1 MGIPV
6 GGSKKDRQTKLKN
19 RMKGDLAYH
28 VLTDKEKREGYD
40 VFEEKYGKK
49 AMDKWR
55 EKLKKT
61 GSVSKADEAQADYAA
76 HIQKHE
82 GIEMKKGGRVKRKNT
97 SRENRLEELGRVD
110 AEKAYSRKGKRNLK
124 SEKKRIVRELHS
136 HGGSAGAVMSGK
148 KVGIQ
153 IR

>member
-28 VLTDKEKREGYD
+28 VLSDKEKKEGYD

-49 AMDKWR
+49 AAKKYMDAATTHKSATKG
-55 EKLKKT
+55 E
-61 GSVSKADEAQADYAA
+61 EAVKDYVA
-76 HIQKHE
+76 HVQKHE
-82 GIEMKKGGRVKRKNT
+82 GLEFKKGGRVTRKRST
-97 SRENRLEELGRVD
+97 GV
-110 AEKAYSRKGKRNLK
+110 ATHGFGK
-124 SEKKRIVRELHS
+124 E
-136 HGGSAGAVMSGK
+136 
-148 KVGIQ
+148 

>member
-1 MGIPV
+1 MAHT
-6 GGSKKDRQTKLKN
+6 KDTL
-19 RMKGDLAYH
+19 
-28 VLTDKEKREGYD
+28 VDKITGL
-40 VFEEKYGKK
+40 VHGK
-49 AMDKWR
+49 DK
-55 EKLKKT
+55 
-61 GSVSKADEAQADYAA
+61 SVSKQWERHDKSSAEAA
-76 HIQKHE
+76 H
-82 GIEMKKGGRVKRKNT
+82 EMAKKGKKQNTFFSDTGESWGKGHRVPDTPRNRKRWGWERDEHKKGGRVKRKNT